1 MEEVPAPKKLAPYSA
16 ALRAET
22 VETVGATPVATGR
35 FVVLHDPDGQ
45 EAWDGDFRIVV
56 QARARID
63 NEIGMDPVFESAAWS
78 WLPDG
83 LLLTASC
90 AHAEIRAS
98 WSPTTPQLGPHLTAW
113 HELLLVASGHEPA
126 AVHPLTLAGAG
137 R

>member
-16 ALRAET
+16 ALSAET

-63 NEIGMDPVFESAAWS
+63 DEIGMDSKTGSMPIASTMRSAWTPSSSPPPGA
-78 WLPDG
+78 G
-83 LLLTASC
+83 
-90 AHAEIRAS
+90 
-98 WSPTTPQLGPHLTAW
+98 SPTALRTPA
-113 HELLLVASGHEPA
+113 PA
-126 AVHPLTLAGAG
+126 TT
-137 R
+137 RW